1 MRVRTAMPVR
11 AVMSEQAADGFWHG
25 MARRSVQFG

>member
-1 MRVRTAMPVR
+1 MPTAQDRMP
-11 AVMSEQAADGFWHG
+11 ALYLSHGDGFWHG